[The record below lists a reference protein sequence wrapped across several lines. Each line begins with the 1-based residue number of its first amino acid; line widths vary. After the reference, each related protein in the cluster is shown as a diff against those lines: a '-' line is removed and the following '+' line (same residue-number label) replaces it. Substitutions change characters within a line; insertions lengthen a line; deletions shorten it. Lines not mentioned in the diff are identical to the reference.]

1 VTGGLRLPFR
11 NHVPTIAPDAFVAAN
26 ATLIGQVEIGA
37 RANIWFGCV
46 LRGDLAAIHVGA
58 LTNVQDGTVVHVSSV
73 ANGAT
78 WIGERVTIGHMA
90 LVHACRLEDRCFVGM
105 KACVMD
111 GAVVETGAWIA
122 AGAVVESGAMVAAG
136 ALVTPNKRVKKGEL
150 WAGSPAKFFR
160 ALTPVDLADFEATAR
175 HYCDLADEYRQAG

>member
-1 VTGGLRLPFR
+1 VTGGLLLPFR

-26 ATLIGQVEIGA
+26 ATVIGQVEIGA

-46 LRGDLAAIHVGA
+46 LRGDLASIHVGA

-90 LVHACRLEDRCFVGM
+90 LIHACRLEDRCFVGM

-122 AGAVVESGAMVAAG
+122 AGAVV
-136 ALVTPNKRVKKGEL
+136 TPGKRVKSGEL
-150 WAGSPAKFFR
+150 WAGMPARLLR
-160 ALTPVDLADFEATAR
+160 AVTAEEAHYIETLPERYAELAEQ
-175 HYCDLADEYRQAG
+175 YR

>member
-1 VTGGLRLPFR
+1 VSGGVRLPYR
-11 NHVPTIAPDAFVAAN
+11 NHMPTVAPDAFVAAN

-58 LTNVQDGTVVHVSSV
+58 LTNVQDGTVVHVSSIK
-73 ANGAT
+73 NGDT

-90 LVHACRLEDRCFVGM
+90 LIHACRLEDRSFVGM

-122 AGAVVESGAMVAAG
+122 AGAVV
-136 ALVTPNKRVKKGEL
+136 TPGKRVKSGEL
-150 WAGSPAKFFR
+150 WAGTPARPMR
-160 ALTPVDLADFEATAR
+160 AVTAKEMHYIETLPERYAELAEQ
-175 HYCDLADEYRQAG
+175 YR

>member
-1 VTGGLRLPFR
+1 MTGGVRLPFR

-37 RANIWFGCV
+37 RANIWFSCV

-90 LVHACRLEDRCFVGM
+90 LIHACRLEDRCFVGM

-122 AGAVVESGAMVAAG
+122 AGAVV
-136 ALVTPNKRVKKGEL
+136 TPGKRVKSGEL
-150 WAGSPAKFFR
+150 WAGTPAR
-160 ALTPVDLADFEATAR
+160 LLRPVSAEEGRYIETLPERYAELAEQ
-175 HYCDLADEYRQAG
+175 YR

>member
-1 VTGGLRLPFR
+1 MTGGVLLPFR
-11 NHVPTIAPDAFVAAN
+11 NHVPAIAPDAFVAPN
-26 ATLIGQVEIGA
+26 VTLIGQVEIGA

-46 LRGDLAAIHVGA
+46 LRGDLASIHVGA

-78 WIGERVTIGHMA
+78 WVGERVTIGHMA
-90 LVHACRLEDRCFVGM
+90 LIHACRLEDRCFVGM

-122 AGAVVESGAMVAAG
+122 AGAVV
-136 ALVTPNKRVKKGEL
+136 TPGKRVKSGEL
-150 WAGSPAKFFR
+150 WAGTPARLLR
-160 ALTPVDLADFEATAR
+160 AVTAEEAHYIETLPERYAELAEQ
-175 HYCDLADEYRQAG
+175 YR

>member
-1 VTGGLRLPFR
+1 MTGGVLLPFR
-11 NHVPTIAPDAFVAAN
+11 NHAPAIAPDAFVAAN

-37 RANIWFGCV
+37 RANSWFGCV
-46 LRGDLAAIHVGA
+46 LRGDLASIHVGA

-90 LVHACRLEDRCFVGM
+90 LIHACRLEDRCFVGM

-122 AGAVVESGAMVAAG
+122 AGAVV
-136 ALVTPNKRVKKGEL
+136 TPGKRVKSGEL
-150 WAGSPAKFFR
+150 WAGTPARLLR
-160 ALTPVDLADFEATAR
+160 AVTAEEARYIETLPERYAELAEQ
-175 HYCDLADEYRQAG
+175 YR

>member
-1 VTGGLRLPFR
+1 MTGGVLLPFR
-11 NHVPTIAPDAFVAAN
+11 NHVPAIAPDAFVAAN
-26 ATLIGQVEIGA
+26 ATLIGQVAIGA

-46 LRGDLAAIHVGA
+46 LRGDLAPIHVGA

-90 LVHACRLEDRCFVGM
+90 LIHACRLEDRCFVGM

-111 GAVVETGAWIA
+111 GAVVETGAWIG
-122 AGAVVESGAMVAAG
+122 AGAVV
-136 ALVTPNKRVKKGEL
+136 TPGKRVKSGEL
-150 WAGSPAKFFR
+150 WTGTPARLLR
-160 ALTPVDLADFEATAR
+160 AVTAEEAHYIETLPERYAELAEQ
-175 HYCDLADEYRQAG
+175 YR

>member
-1 VTGGLRLPFR
+1 MTGGLRLPFR

-90 LVHACRLEDRCFVGM
+90 LIHACRLEDRCFVGM

-122 AGAVVESGAMVAAG
+122 AGAVV
-136 ALVTPNKRVKKGEL
+136 TPGKRVKSGEL
-150 WAGSPAKFFR
+150 WAGTPAR
-160 ALTPVDLADFEATAR
+160 LLRPVSAEEGRYIETLPERYAELAEQ
-175 HYCDLADEYRQAG
+175 YR

>member
-1 VTGGLRLPFR
+1 MSGGARLPFR
-11 NHVPTIAPDAFVAAN
+11 NHLPVVAPDAFVAAN

-58 LTNVQDGTVVHVSSV
+58 LTNVQDGTVIHVSSV
-73 ANGAT
+73 KDGDT
-78 WIGERVTIGHMA
+78 WIGDGVTIGHMA
-90 LVHACRLEDRCFVGM
+90 LIHACRLEDRSFVGM

-122 AGAVVESGAMVAAG
+122 AGAVVIPG
-136 ALVTPNKRVKKGEL
+136 KRVRSGEL
-150 WAGSPAKFFR
+150 WAGTPARLMR
-160 ALTPVDLADFEATAR
+160 AVTAEEA
-175 HYCDLADEYRQAG
+175 HYIETLPERYAELADEYR

>member
-1 VTGGLRLPFR
+1 VTGGVLLPFR
-11 NHVPTIAPDAFVAAN
+11 NYVPAIAPDAFVAAN
-26 ATLIGQVEIGA
+26 TTLIGQVEIGA

-46 LRGDLAAIHVGA
+46 LRGDLASIHVGA

-90 LVHACRLEDRCFVGM
+90 LIHACRLEDRCFVGM

-111 GAVVETGAWIA
+111 GAVVETGAWVA
-122 AGAVVESGAMVAAG
+122 AGAVV
-136 ALVTPNKRVKKGEL
+136 TPGKRVKSGEL
-150 WAGSPAKFFR
+150 WAGTPARLLR
-160 ALTPVDLADFEATAR
+160 AVTAEETRYIETLPERYAELAEQ
-175 HYCDLADEYRQAG
+175 YR

>member
-1 VTGGLRLPFR
+1 VTGGVLLPFR
-11 NHVPTIAPDAFVAAN
+11 NHVPAIAPDAFIAAN

-46 LRGDLAAIHVGA
+46 LRGDLASIHVGA

-73 ANGAT
+73 ANGDT

-90 LVHACRLEDRCFVGM
+90 LIHACRLEDRCFVGM

-122 AGAVVESGAMVAAG
+122 AGAVV
-136 ALVTPNKRVKKGEL
+136 TPGKRVKSGEL
-150 WAGSPAKFFR
+150 WAGTPARLLR
-160 ALTPVDLADFEATAR
+160 AVTAEEAHYIETLPERYAELAEQ
-175 HYCDLADEYRQAG
+175 YR

>member
-1 VTGGLRLPFR
+1 VTGGVLLPFR
-11 NHVPTIAPDAFVAAN
+11 NHLPVIAPDAFVAAN

-46 LRGDLAAIHVGA
+46 LRGDLASIHVGA

-78 WIGERVTIGHMA
+78 WIGERVTIGHLA
-90 LVHACRLEDRCFVGM
+90 LIHACRLEDRCFVGM

-122 AGAVVESGAMVAAG
+122 AGAVV
-136 ALVTPNKRVKKGEL
+136 TPGKRVKSGEL
-150 WAGSPAKFFR
+150 WAGTPARLLR
-160 ALTPVDLADFEATAR
+160 AVTAEEAQYIETLPERYAELAEQ
-175 HYCDLADEYRQAG
+175 YR

>member
-1 VTGGLRLPFR
+1 VIGGLLLPFR
-11 NHVPTIAPDAFVAAN
+11 HHLPVIAADAFVARN

-46 LRGDLAAIHVGA
+46 LRADLAPIRVGA

-90 LVHACRLEDRCFVGM
+90 LIHACRLEDRCFVGM

-122 AGAVVESGAMVAAG
+122 AGAVV
-136 ALVTPNKRVKKGEL
+136 TPGKRVKSGEL
-150 WAGSPAKFFR
+150 WAGTPARRLR
-160 ALTPVDLADFEATAR
+160 AVTAEEMHYIETLPERYAELAEQHR
-175 HYCDLADEYRQAG
+175 

>member
-1 VTGGLRLPFR
+1 MTGGVLLPFR
-11 NHVPTIAPDAFVAAN
+11 NHVPAIAPDAFVAAN

-46 LRGDLAAIHVGA
+46 LRGDLASIHVGA

-90 LVHACRLEDRCFVGM
+90 LIHACRLENRCFVGM

-111 GAVVETGAWIA
+111 GAVIESGAWIA
-122 AGAVVESGAMVAAG
+122 AGAVV
-136 ALVTPNKRVKKGEL
+136 TPGKRVKSGEV
-150 WAGSPAKFFR
+150 WAGTPARLLR
-160 ALTPVDLADFEATAR
+160 AVTAEEADYIETLPERYAELAKQ
-175 HYCDLADEYRQAG
+175 YS

>member
-1 VTGGLRLPFR
+1 VSGGVRLPYR
-11 NHVPTIAPDAFVAAN
+11 NHLPTVSPDAFVAAN

-46 LRGDLAAIHVGA
+46 LRADLAAIHVGA

-73 ANGAT
+73 RNGDT

-90 LVHACRLEDRCFVGM
+90 LIHACRLEDHSFVGM

-122 AGAVVESGAMVAAG
+122 AGAVV
-136 ALVTPNKRVKKGEL
+136 TPGKRVKSGEL
-150 WAGSPAKFFR
+150 WAGTPARFLR
-160 ALTPVDLADFEATAR
+160 PVTAEEMHYIETLPERYAELAEQ
-175 HYCDLADEYRQAG
+175 YR

>member
-1 VTGGLRLPFR
+1 MSGGVRLPYR
-11 NHVPTIAPDAFVAAN
+11 NHLPTVSPDAFVAAN

-46 LRGDLAAIHVGA
+46 LRADLAAIHVGA

-73 ANGAT
+73 RNGDT

-90 LVHACRLEDRCFVGM
+90 LIHACRLEDHSFVGM

-122 AGAVVESGAMVAAG
+122 AGAVV
-136 ALVTPNKRVKKGEL
+136 TPGKARQIR
-150 WAGSPAKFFR
+150 R
-160 ALTPVDLADFEATAR
+160 ALGRHPRALPSPCDRGGDALHRNVARALRRAGGAVSVTTPLAE
-175 HYCDLADEYRQAG
+175 

>member
-1 VTGGLRLPFR
+1 MTGGVLLTFR
-11 NHVPTIAPDAFVAAN
+11 NHLPTIAPDAFVAAN
-26 ATLIGQVEIGA
+26 ATLIGQVEIGT

-46 LRGDLAAIHVGA
+46 LRGDLASIHVGA

-90 LVHACRLEDRCFVGM
+90 LIHACRLEDRCFVGM

-122 AGAVVESGAMVAAG
+122 AGAVV
-136 ALVTPNKRVKKGEL
+136 TPGKRVKSGEL
-150 WAGSPAKFFR
+150 WAGTPARLLR
-160 ALTPVDLADFEATAR
+160 AVTAEEAQYIETLPERYAELAAQ
-175 HYCDLADEYRQAG
+175 YR

>member
-1 VTGGLRLPFR
+1 MTGGVLLSFR
-11 NHVPTIAPDAFVAAN
+11 NHVPRIAPDAFVAAN
-26 ATLIGQVEIGA
+26 ATVIGQVEIGA

-46 LRGDLAAIHVGA
+46 LRGDLASIHVGA

-90 LVHACRLEDRCFVGM
+90 LIHACRLEDRCFVGM

-122 AGAVVESGAMVAAG
+122 AGAVV
-136 ALVTPNKRVKKGEL
+136 TPGKRVKSGEL
-150 WAGSPAKFFR
+150 WAGTPARLLR
-160 ALTPVDLADFEATAR
+160 AVTAAEARYIETLPERYAELAEQ
-175 HYCDLADEYRQAG
+175 YR

>member
-1 VTGGLRLPFR
+1 MTGGVLLPFR
-11 NHVPTIAPDAFVAAN
+11 NHVPAIAPDAFVAPN
-26 ATLIGQVEIGA
+26 VTLIGQVEIGA

-46 LRGDLAAIHVGA
+46 LRGDLASIHVGA

-78 WIGERVTIGHMA
+78 WVGERVTIGHMA
-90 LVHACRLEDRCFVGM
+90 LIHACRLEDRCFVGM

-122 AGAVVESGAMVAAG
+122 AGAVV
-136 ALVTPNKRVKKGEL
+136 TPGKRVKSGEL
-150 WAGSPAKFFR
+150 WAGTPARLLR
-160 ALTPVDLADFEATAR
+160 AVTAEEAHYIETLPDRYAELAAQ
-175 HYCDLADEYRQAG
+175 YR